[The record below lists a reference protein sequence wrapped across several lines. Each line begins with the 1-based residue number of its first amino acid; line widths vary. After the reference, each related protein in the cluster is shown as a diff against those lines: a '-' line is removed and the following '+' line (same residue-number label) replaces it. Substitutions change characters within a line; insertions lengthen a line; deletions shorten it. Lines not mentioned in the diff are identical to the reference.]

1 MKGTKNIYIIR
12 HGETDFNRQNI
23 VQGSGVDM
31 GLNEYGLLQAQKFYD
46 YYNHIAFEHIYTSAL
61 IRTQQSVSPFL
72 DKGIPHTVLPEL
84 NEISWGDFE
93 GKKQNAAQKAFYQ
106 NLIEGWGKGDF
117 HAKVPNGESP
127 IEMQNRQIPAAK
139 AILENT
145 TANNILVCMHGRAM
159 KSFLCL
165 ILNKPLNEM
174 ERFQHTNLCLYQ
186 LQKKESQI
194 ELIKSNDTA
203 HLL

>member
-1 MKGTKNIYIIR
+1 MNGTKNIYIIR
-12 HGETDFNRQNI
+12 HGETEFNRQNI

-31 GLNEYGLLQAQKFYD
+31 GLNNYGIIQAQKFYA
-46 YYNHIAFEHIYTSAL
+46 YYKHITFEHIYTSAL
-61 IRTQQSVSPFL
+61 IRTQQSVSAFL
-72 DKGIPHTVLPEL
+72 DKGITHTVLPEL

-93 GKKQNAAQKAFYQ
+93 GKKQNAEQKAFYQ
-106 NLIEGWGKGDF
+106 NLIEHWSKGDF

-127 IEMQNRQIPAAK
+127 IEMQNRQLPAAK

-186 LQKKESQI
+186 LQKKDNQI
-194 ELIKSNDTA
+194 ELIKSNDTS

>member
-1 MKGTKNIYIIR
+1 MQSKNKLL
-12 HGETDFNRQNI
+12 ELQNEF
-23 VQGSGVDM
+23 VQLHQKLSC
-31 GLNEYGLLQAQKFYD
+31 NASAQ
-46 YYNHIAFEHIYTSAL
+46 
-61 IRTQQSVSPFL
+61 
-72 DKGIPHTVLPEL
+72 
-84 NEISWGDFE
+84 
-93 GKKQNAAQKAFYQ
+93 
-106 NLIEGWGKGDF
+106 
-117 HAKVPNGESP
+117 
-127 IEMQNRQIPAAK
+127 AAK

-186 LQKKESQI
+186 LQKKDNQI
-194 ELIKSNDTA
+194 ELIKSNDTS